1 MNRCFFALIC
11 IVLTTA
17 GCGPKSTQAK
27 DTPAKKGGDG
37 VPVLA
42 AAVSKKDVPLEL
54 QVIGNAEAFSTVSV
68 RAQITGPLLKVHFT
82 EGDFVK
88 KNDLLFT
95 IDPRPFEASLRE
107 AEANLLK
114 SEAQLAQAR
123 ATLKRDQAQATYAKS
138 QADRYRELMRQGIF
152 AKDQTEQ
159 VEASADAALEI
170 VRADDA
176 SIKSAE
182 ASIVAGRATVDNMR
196 IQLGYTTIRSPLDGR
211 TGNLSVKEGNLV
223 TANSMELISIN
234 QVQPIYVT
242 FSVPESN
249 LNDIRG
255 YMDAGK
261 LEVNAAPQDGGKP
274 EKGVLKFVDNAVDQA
289 TGTIKLKGVFGN
301 ADRQLWP
308 GQFIRVTLR
317 LATQKEALVAPSQA
331 VQEGQDGQ
339 FVYVIKLDQT
349 VEVRPV
355 KTGSRLGQETVIASG
370 LEPGETVVTEGQL
383 RLAPNMKVRIRVAGE
398 GARKG
403 SRPAGASPSG
413 GSPK

>member
-1 MNRCFFALIC
+1 MRRLSM
-11 IVLTTA
+11 VLTAVLLAMA
-17 GCGPKSTQAK
+17 GCGPRSTQAN
-27 DTPAKKGGDG
+27 DAPGKKGGDG

-42 AAVSKKDVPLEL
+42 ATVTKKDVPLEL
-54 QVIGNAEAFSTVSV
+54 QVIGNAEAYSTVSV
-68 RAQITGPLLKVHFT
+68 RAQVTGPLVKVHFT
-82 EGDFVK
+82 EGEFVK
-88 KNDLLFT
+88 KGDLLFT
-95 IDPRPFEASLRE
+95 IDPLPFEAALRE

-123 ATLKRDQAQATYAKS
+123 ATLKRDQAQATYAKA
-138 QADRYRELMRQGIF
+138 QADRYSGLMKEGIF

-159 VEASADAALEI
+159 VQASADAALES
-170 VRADDA
+170 VRADEA

-182 ASIVAGRATVDNMR
+182 ASIVAGRATVDSMR
-196 IQLGYTTIRSPLDGR
+196 IQLSYTTIRSPVDGR
-211 TGNLSVKEGNLV
+211 TGNLAVKEGNLV
-223 TANSMELISIN
+223 TANTMELITIN

-242 FSVPESN
+242 FSVPESS
-249 LNDIRG
+249 LNEIRS

-261 LEVNAAPQDGGKP
+261 LEVTAAPQDGGKP
-274 EKGVLKFVDNAVDQA
+274 EKGVLKFVDNAVDPT
-289 TGTIKLKGVFGN
+289 TGTIKLKGVYAN

-339 FVYVIKLDQT
+339 FVYVVKPDQT

-383 RLAPNMKVRIRVAGE
+383 RLTANMKVRIRAPGE
-398 GARKG
+398 GGRG
-403 SRPAGASPSG
+403 GPRPG
-413 GSPK
+413 GVSPK